1 MLILLCITCRIIL
14 NKCVWNA
21 RNSKHRAVNT
31 PINYIFVLLRL
42 QKSTTISED
51 ESTPRSFS
59 PSSMDNN
66 TSIALNRGD
75 VGDGVVNQIRTN
87 WDGLNLNM
95 TAAEMRARI
104 GSKKKRD
111 PRKEDRL
118 DFKRKYEII
127 QTL

>member
-1 MLILLCITCRIIL
+1 
-14 NKCVWNA
+14 
-21 RNSKHRAVNT
+21 
-31 PINYIFVLLRL
+31 
-42 QKSTTISED
+42 
-51 ESTPRSFS
+51 
-59 PSSMDNN
+59 MDNN
-66 TSIALNRGD
+66 TSIALNRSD

-111 PRKEDRL
+111 PRKDDRL
-118 DFKRKYEII
+118 DFKKKYEII

>member
-14 NKCVWNA
+14 NSCVWIA
-21 RNSKHRAVNT
+21 RNFKHRAVST
-31 PINYIFVLLRL
+31 LINNYFVLLHL